1 MAWGGEQSQSK
12 GTSVSADPCLALWSS
27 RGQPLAPALGH
38 LGARAGGLLAV
49 AGLHFLEAWVAAVV
63 RSEKL
68 RLTVSLGRV
77 PLVVYFNPREPM
89 NRGPGDARAPH
100 PPRTPA
106 AWCSREGAAH
116 RVDLCIVRLG
126 TTCTSMPQSGRRPG
140 CPTVPVLVATG
151 RFPIQ
156 PPELSGRGMLA
167 PDPPPGAAGPRGWP
181 ESHWQVLRSHALWPD
196 LLHACHLRL
205 GILSGDPSMFPGC
218 LPPEPLPT
226 PLLVTRASSPGTSCV
241 PQKPYCSH
249 S

>member
-1 MAWGGEQSQSK
+1 MLPPPAAFQGHPQSCLSQGGLVAWGGEQSQSK

-77 PLVVYFNPREPM
+77 PLVVYFNTREPM

-106 AWCSREGAAH
+106 AWCSREGEAH
-116 RVDLCIVRLG
+116 RVDLCIVRLR
-126 TTCTSMPQSGRRPG
+126 TTCTSMPQSGRPPG
-140 CPTVPVLVATG
+140 CPTVPGLVATG

-167 PDPPPGAAGPRGWP
+167 SDPPRCSWP
-181 ESHWQVLRSHALWPD
+181 QGLA
-196 LLHACHLRL
+196 
-205 GILSGDPSMFPGC
+205 
-218 LPPEPLPT
+218 
-226 PLLVTRASSPGTSCV
+226 
-241 PQKPYCSH
+241 
-249 S
+249 